1 MENALFHCIS
11 IASTKL
17 CEFVYCYLPP
27 LDINFWCRSIFL
39 ISLFW
44 LPCAF
49 WCHCGAV
56 WQNCNLGGGSD
67 GNGGECDECWK
78 YWWHCND
85 VIIVM
90 QMQYWNYDDTVWNCA
105 KQIVV
110 MIQCEILTRRVA
122 SLLAPGCSLVSPDHD
137 DDHYKRCKNCECCP
151 VSLFIVRVT
160 MIVRHSGSQLSEM
173 STTSHKF
180 TNHTMSLSW
189 SKRSKVSRIALWR
202 CSLFSLFVLSFCQ
215 NTIPDWCRVYIVG
228 AMWDVWMDGLG
239 LDLWVGWGKEHL
251 WSNGL
256 QIKVW
261 VSISCLG

>member
-1 MENALFHCIS
+1 
-11 IASTKL
+11 
-17 CEFVYCYLPP
+17 
-27 LDINFWCRSIFL
+27 
-39 ISLFW
+39 
-44 LPCAF
+44 
-49 WCHCGAV
+49 
-56 WQNCNLGGGSD
+56 
-67 GNGGECDECWK
+67 
-78 YWWHCND
+78 
-85 VIIVM
+85 M
-90 QMQYWNYDDTVWNCA
+90 QMQYWNYDDTVWNYA

-251 WSNGL
+251 AVLISHLQLRCCTWLDWIGL
-256 QIKVW
+256 DGNLW
-261 VSISCLG
+261 VGWGTEHLGNTVLIFFSKNDHHYPNHGHNW